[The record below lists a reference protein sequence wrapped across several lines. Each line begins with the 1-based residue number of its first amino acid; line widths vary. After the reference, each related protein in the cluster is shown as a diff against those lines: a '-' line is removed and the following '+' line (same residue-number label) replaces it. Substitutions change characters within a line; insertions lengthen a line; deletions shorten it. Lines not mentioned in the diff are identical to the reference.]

1 MLGLI
6 SLRWMGFTGEIR
18 RIASKIHW
26 GNVSIKLQ
34 LIDLQNHR
42 IVKVLKDL

>member
-1 MLGLI
+1 MQGLI
-6 SLRWMGFTGEIR
+6 SLRWIGFTEER
-18 RIASKIHW
+18 KRIQSKIHW

-42 IVKVLKDL
+42 IVKAVKDL